1 MAHCLLN
8 PEQMKIAKTLSLG
21 LIAALSYSSQVSAQ
35 TVKFP
40 AFSAEAH
47 RGGRGLWPE
56 NTILAMLNAMKIDG
70 ITTLEMD
77 THITKDKQVVVTHDD
92 YLSPSFMLTPDGQEI
107 PTSDAKK
114 YPVFQM
120 DYPTLK
126 SFDLGTKP
134 LAGFPQQEKVKTH
147 IPLLSDLI
155 DAVQA
160 DIKKNKRKQFF
171 YNIETKCSP
180 AGDGLTN
187 PEPSV
192 FVKLLMEVIEK
203 KKITPYVVI
212 QSFDK
217 RTIQL
222 IHEKYPEV
230 KTSFLIANKKTFEEN
245 IADLGFKPFI
255 LSPEWHT
262 VTEDM
267 VKKAHEAGVKV
278 IPWTANTIDDMK
290 KLRALEV
297 DGIISDYPDLLA
309 KSK

>member
-1 MAHCLLN
+1 
-8 PEQMKIAKTLSLG
+8 MKITKTLSLG
-21 LIAALSYSSQVSAQ
+21 LVLILSYSSQVDAQ
-35 TVKFP
+35 QAKFP

-56 NTILAMLNAMKIDG
+56 NTIVAMLNAMKIDG

-92 YLSPSFMLTPDGQEI
+92 YLSPGFMLTPEGQEI
-107 PTSDAKK
+107 PASDAKK

-120 DYPTLK
+120 DYQTLK
-126 SFDLGTKP
+126 TFDLGTKP
-134 LAGFPQQEKVKTH
+134 LAGFPKQEKVKSYV
-147 IPLLSDLI
+147 PLLADLI
-155 DAVQA
+155 DAVQG

-180 AGDGLTN
+180 AGDGITN
-187 PEPSV
+187 PEPAE
-192 FVKLLMEVIEK
+192 FVKLLMDVIEK
-203 KKITPYVVI
+203 KKITPFVVI

-222 IHEKYPEV
+222 IHEKYPDV
-230 KTSFLIANKKTFEEN
+230 KTSFLVANKKSFEEN

-255 LSPEWHT
+255 LSPEWR
-262 VTEDM
+262 M
-267 VKKAHEAGVKV
+267 VNEEMLKKAHEAGVKV
-278 IPWTANTIDDMK
+278 IPWTANTIEDMK
-290 KLRALEV
+290 KLRDLGV
-297 DGIISDYPDLLA
+297 DGIISDYPDLLV